1 MVRFCGVIVLI
12 AKVISS
18 QRKLV
23 GQFEICTCEV
33 SGLYEPVKPK
43 WLRSDVQ
50 ADRRVR
56 NRIVNLQPVSYGWS
70 YIPGFNMMA
79 DLQSGSERAFKVVDL
94 PMKSHVGEISEIES
108 SRKGIQEIHLHL

>member
-1 MVRFCGVIVLI
+1 MVRFCWVIVLI

-33 SGLYEPVKPK
+33 SGLYEPVKPI

-79 DLQSGSERAFKVVDL
+79 DLHSGSERAFKVVDL

-108 SRKGIQEIHLHL
+108 WRKRK